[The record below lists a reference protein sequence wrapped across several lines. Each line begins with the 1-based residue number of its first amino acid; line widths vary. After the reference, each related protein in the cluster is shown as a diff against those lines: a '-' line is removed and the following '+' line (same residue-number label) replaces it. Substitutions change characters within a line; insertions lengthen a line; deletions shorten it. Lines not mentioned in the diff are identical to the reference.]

1 MHHHCHQ
8 YGYSKSINNVVEYK
22 AVSPIYMVYNYPLA
36 TLNNLWFATI
46 TLMNDIAFC
55 QSRERNKGLLNI
67 RKLTSVTKDITI
79 T

>member
-8 YGYSKSINNVVEYK
+8 YGYKSINNVVKYT
-22 AVSPIYMVYNYPLA
+22 AVSPLYIVYNYPLA
-36 TLNNLWFATI
+36 TLNNLWFVTI

-55 QSRERNKGLLNI
+55 QNRERNKGLLNI